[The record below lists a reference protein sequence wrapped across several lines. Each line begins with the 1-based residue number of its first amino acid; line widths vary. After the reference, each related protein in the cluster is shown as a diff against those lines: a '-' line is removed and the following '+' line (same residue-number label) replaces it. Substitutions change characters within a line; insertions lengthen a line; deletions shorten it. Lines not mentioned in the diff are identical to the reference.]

1 MRITISPRI
10 CGVKLERIHLQVWP
24 RGGGGGGG
32 GGGYLTKSPVFS
44 ELPYLDNIPQAIP
57 REAEAL
63 FAEFAQFQPFYA
75 QQALICREPQHVN
88 F

>member
-1 MRITISPRI
+1 MASRWWWWWWWRWVSDQIS
-10 CGVKLERIHLQVWP
+10 
-24 RGGGGGGG
+24 
-32 GGGYLTKSPVFS
+32 VFS